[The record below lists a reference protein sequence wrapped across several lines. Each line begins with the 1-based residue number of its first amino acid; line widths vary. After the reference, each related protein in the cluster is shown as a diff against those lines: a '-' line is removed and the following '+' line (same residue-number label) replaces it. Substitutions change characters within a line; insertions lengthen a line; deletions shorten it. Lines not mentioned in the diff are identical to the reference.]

1 MAAGQ
6 QRKRL
11 ASSNLHELK
20 GKKKKKLD
28 SSDYILNLRSH
39 VHLQWDEVQKRVVA
53 KREQIGIT
61 WKDLSPYVD
70 SVPKIHSGLADVF
83 SFPKEV
89 FDLDNLMEVLSH
101 EVWLTCL
108 SVSERKLLMQF
119 LPSCA
124 FPEEAVQSLLTGEN
138 LHFGNPFLK
147 WSTLL
152 CSSDLHPD
160 VLLQKE
166 RHTRVSK
173 KQYNLEINK
182 YHTNMVVVL
191 RMLKEK
197 SETCE
202 DPEKLWRKLSTLN
215 DSSEGSEK
223 PHDYFIQKEEL
234 PLKISN
240 RYVDE
245 AKYMSYIKVN
255 KKQFKMLKELKHSGD
270 HIQSKS
276 ISHVL
281 GDIKNFHVYPYKLYE
296 DEENNRL
303 REHWMQVAKDTHAAF
318 EKYNKRK
325 FLKMQ
330 RMECL
335 EKELAESR
343 TLLHEKAEESVLGNS
358 PDHSIVS
365 TDEEHS
371 RSRSVSAH
379 DHTLE
384 RIPSLN
390 SVRELN
396 PSISD
401 QETRNENTLT
411 PAKNTLSPSQ
421 SVDKMDS
428 SQMVEELKALISPL
442 KSTWISTSCEDS
454 SYQKPSQTHLF
465 ASSDVP
471 LNQCQHFQVQAAP
484 IINLEREGMEQVA
497 GRLLPSSF
505 SVGTTSQLF
514 GSYIQSHDE
523 VIPTFPMAS
532 DILSSHMNE
541 LSQPGLQLLINDGNL
556 RETDRF
562 PLLEDNQQTI
572 NERHSCEKELYLQSM
587 IDKNFCNKIRYE
599 NQLGYYPSSSS
610 RCTLQSCVT
619 DRLGRQNWFPNEHQ
633 PHNVWSGIDSSGS
646 GVQSGSG
653 DGSLF
658 SVLPEFRNLPFR
670 SSFDAAGS
678 DQLLR
683 PPNYIGMSMAEPF
696 IPTQV
701 SSSTGL
707 TSAPIPSVDLM
718 RVNYT
723 HQNPPSLQES
733 AMKPFMRHWHQ

>member
-6 QRKRL
+6 QRKRF

-20 GKKKKKLD
+20 GKKKKRLD

-182 YHTNMVVVL
+182 YHTNMVAVL

-276 ISHVL
+276 VSHVL

-325 FLKMQ
+325 FLKMH

-343 TLLHEKAEESVLGNS
+343 ALLHEKVRRLLLFQIVHAEESVLGNS
-358 PDHSIVS
+358 PGHSIVS
-365 TDEEHS
+365 TDEEDS

-401 QETRNENTLT
+401 QETRNENTLK

-428 SQMVEELKALISPL
+428 SQMVE
-442 KSTWISTSCEDS
+442 DS
-454 SYQKPSQTHLF
+454 NYQKPSQTHLF

-471 LNQCQHFQVQAAP
+471 LNQCQHFQVQATP
-484 IINLEREGMEQVA
+484 IINLERESMEQVA

-505 SVGTTSQLF
+505 SVETTSQLF

-523 VIPTFPMAS
+523 
-532 DILSSHMNE
+532 
-541 LSQPGLQLLINDGNL
+541 
-556 RETDRF
+556 
-562 PLLEDNQQTI
+562 
-572 NERHSCEKELYLQSM
+572 
-587 IDKNFCNKIRYE
+587 
-599 NQLGYYPSSSS
+599 
-610 RCTLQSCVT
+610 
-619 DRLGRQNWFPNEHQ
+619 RQNLFPNEHQ
-633 PHNVWSGIDSSGS
+633 PHNVWSGIDSSGN

-653 DGSLF
+653 DGSLY

-670 SSFDAAGS
+670 LSFDAAGS

-696 IPTQV
+696 IPTQ
-701 SSSTGL
+701 
-707 TSAPIPSVDLM
+707 IPSVDLM
-718 RVNYT
+718 RINYT
-723 HQNPPSLQES
+723 HQNPPTLQES

>member
-1 MAAGQ
+1 M
-6 QRKRL
+6 
-11 ASSNLHELK
+11 
-20 GKKKKKLD
+20 
-28 SSDYILNLRSH
+28 
-39 VHLQWDEVQKRVVA
+39 VA
-53 KREQIGIT
+53 
-61 WKDLSPYVD
+61 
-70 SVPKIHSGLADVF
+70 
-83 SFPKEV
+83 
-89 FDLDNLMEVLSH
+89 
-101 EVWLTCL
+101 
-108 SVSERKLLMQF
+108 
-119 LPSCA
+119 
-124 FPEEAVQSLLTGEN
+124 
-138 LHFGNPFLK
+138 
-147 WSTLL
+147 
-152 CSSDLHPD
+152 
-160 VLLQKE
+160 
-166 RHTRVSK
+166 
-173 KQYNLEINK
+173 
-182 YHTNMVVVL
+182 VL

-215 DSSEGSEK
+215 DSSEGLEK
-223 PHDYFIQKEEL
+223 PHDYSIQKEEL
-234 PLKISN
+234 PLKMCN

-245 AKYMSYIKVN
+245 AKYMSYIKCGGILLQGMVMCMLYSPWIVVLDELNLVAIIEKVN

-303 REHWMQVAKDTHAAF
+303 REHWMQVTKDTHAAF

-330 RMECL
+330 RTECL

-343 TLLHEKAEESVLGNS
+343 ALIHDKAEESVLGNS
-358 PDHSIVS
+358 SENHIEVNRETEHHSIVS
-365 TDEEHS
+365 TDEEDS

-379 DHTLE
+379 DHTLQ

-401 QETRNENTLT
+401 QETRNENTLRPAENT
-411 PAKNTLSPSQ
+411 PAPSQ

-428 SQMVEELKALISPL
+428 SQMVEELKALISPF
-442 KSTWISTSCEDS
+442 KSTWISTNCEDS
-454 SYQKPSQTHLF
+454 NYQKPSQAHLF

-484 IINLEREGMEQVA
+484 IINLERESMEQVA

-505 SVGTTSQLF
+505 SVETTSQLF

-532 DILSSHMNE
+532 DILSSHMND
-541 LSQPGLQLLINDGNL
+541 LSQPGLQLLMNDGNL

-562 PLLEDNQQTI
+562 PLLEDNQQPI
-572 NERHSCEKELYLQSM
+572 NERHSCEKELYMQNM
-587 IDKNFCNKIRYE
+587 IDKNFCTKIRYE

-633 PHNVWSGIDSSGS
+633 SHNVWSGIDSSAS

-658 SVLPEFRNLPFR
+658 SVLPEFRDLPFR
-670 SSFDAAGS
+670 SSFDASGS
-678 DQLLR
+678 EQLLR
-683 PPNYIGMSMAEPF
+683 PPNYIGMSMAEPY

-707 TSAPIPSVDLM
+707 TSAPIPSVDMM
-718 RVNYT
+718 RINYT
-723 HQNPPSLQES
+723 HQHPPSLQES